1 MKILIINYY
10 LNWRLKEDY
19 QIEGKTIKAFNV
31 KIRFL
36 IKFLIKE
43 VLEETR

>member
-19 QIEGKTIKAFNV
+19 QIEGKTIKTFNV
-31 KIRFL
+31 KIRF
-36 IKFLIKE
+36 FIKE